1 MLGGM
6 KILVLLLLLA
16 VVASLFS
23 GLYFVAND
31 KGRTDRAVVALSVRV
46 GLSITVFGLLMAA
59 QYFGW
64 LANGR
69 LA

>member
-1 MLGGM
+1 M
-6 KILVLLLLLA
+6 KILVLLLLLG
-16 VVASLFS
+16 VVASLFA
-23 GLYFVAND
+23 GLYFVGSD
-31 KGRTDRAVVALSVRV
+31 KGKTNRAVTALSIRI
-46 GLSITVFGLLMAA
+46 GLSATVFGLLMAA

>member
-1 MLGGM
+1 MGM
-6 KILVLLLLLA
+6 KILVLLLLLG
-16 VVASLFS
+16 VVGSLFAS
-23 GLYFVAND
+23 LYFVGSD
-31 KGRTDRAVVALSVRV
+31 KGQTNRAVTALSIRI

>member
-1 MLGGM
+1 M

-23 GLYFVAND
+23 GLYFIGND
-31 KGRTDRAVVALSVRV
+31 KGRTNRAVMALSVRI

>member
-1 MLGGM
+1 MGM
-6 KILVLLLLLA
+6 KILVLLLLLG

-23 GLYFVAND
+23 GLYFVGAD
-31 KGRTDRAVVALSVRV
+31 KGRTDRAVTALSIRIA
-46 GLSITVFGLLMAA
+46 LSITVFGLLMAA

>member
-1 MLGGM
+1 M

-16 VVASLFS
+16 VVASFFS
-23 GLYFVAND
+23 GLYFMGHD
-31 KGRTDRAVVALSVRV
+31 KGRTNRTVMALSIRI

-69 LA
+69 LG

>member
-1 MLGGM
+1 M
-6 KILVLLLLLA
+6 KILILLLLLA

-23 GLYFVAND
+23 GLYFVGSD
-31 KGRTDRAVVALSVRV
+31 KGQTDRAVTALSIRI